1 MLSSSVSLALS
12 DGLRSSQSQYH
23 RSDETFV
30 EAWIEE
36 QWFISEISPLM
47 ILRIFF
53 FLTGGGGVGSTP
65 FSPTLSFPNSH

>member
-1 MLSSSVSLALS
+1 MSLALS

-53 FLTGGGGVGSTP
+53 FFNWGGVGSTP